1 MMEYDI
7 ALKELNICT
16 NTKIITGDLYI
27 KDGQIKHIVK
37 QPNRSSFNAEKSIN
51 LSHDFYVIPGMI
63 DIHTHGTAGSDIMDA
78 TFKSLDNIANTLPTE
93 GTTSFLATTMTE
105 NIDKIEN
112 VMINVRDFIESNNNS
127 GAEILG
133 INLEGPFISPKK
145 CGAQNPEK
153 IINPDIEL
161 FSKWQHLAN
170 NLIKIVTI
178 APEQPGAIKFIEYLK
193 NNSITAS
200 IGHTNATYD
209 ETKKA
214 IESGATHA
222 THIFNAMSGIN
233 HREPGAATALLLSP
247 KVSTELIA
255 DGIHLHPVVIKLIF
269 KIKGEDNIILIT
281 DSMRAKCLGDGS
293 YDLGGQIVR
302 VKNNKASLDNGTL
315 AGSML
320 KMQDAFINM
329 RNFCNI
335 DLLKLIKMTSENPAK
350 LLNIFYRKG
359 SIQEGKD
366 ADLVILGKD
375 FNLVMTIC
383 KGNIVY
389 SSL

>member
-16 NTKIITGDLYI
+16 NTKIIRGDLYI

-51 LSHDFYVIPGMI
+51 LSHDFYVMPGMI
-63 DIHTHGTAGSDIMDA
+63 DIHIHGTAGSDIMDA

-105 NIDKIEN
+105 DIDKIEN
-112 VMINVRDFIESNNNS
+112 VMINARNFIESNNNS

-269 KIKGEDNIILIT
+269 KIKGEDKVILIT

-302 VKNNKASLDNGTL
+302 VKNNKASLDNGAL

-359 SIQEGKD
+359 SIQVGKD

>member
-105 NIDKIEN
+105 DVDKIEN
-112 VMINVRDFIESNNNS
+112 VMINARNFIESNNNS

-178 APEQPGAIKFIEYLK
+178 APEQPGAIKFVEYLK

-233 HREPGAATALLLSP
+233 HREPGATTALLLSP

-302 VKNNKASLDNGTL
+302 VKNNKASLDNGAL

-320 KMQDAFINM
+320 KMHGAFINM

-359 SIQEGKD
+359 SIQVGKD